1 VLYDRI
7 ESAGNKLFRRVY
19 IMNNING
26 ILMDL
31 GVFVLFIFI
40 FLFILWLLLKRT
52 STSNRLNTQDV
63 LLSGEEL
70 EKHAQIK
77 AREHRITSQPKY
89 QTWPVNQLNAN
100 YDVIISVYKELND
113 DIQKKRPVPPAAEWL
128 LDNFYII
135 EEQVKALRRD
145 LNKKTFLQLP
155 VLKNGDL
162 KGQARIFAIAIEIIS
177 HTDGQID
184 DKVILDYLNAYQ
196 TQNILFDREIW
207 AMPLV
212 IRLALIEKIRFLS
225 EGIKKTKNNW
235 YKADRTY
242 KQWLENDEEVHKQF
256 LITFKENL
264 NRMEEINPSYIEHL
278 LYNIRRSGKSNV
290 NVLRIMDNVLKKFGT
305 TTEKIANKEHNYQS
319 VKTVSIGNCITSLHF
334 MTTMDWADLFE
345 NASYVEKILVQDP
358 LNIYHEMD
366 VDTRNHYHGKIQEL
380 AARFKVSELYLAQKV
395 LDLANQA
402 LEATPQEKRN
412 DPVEKRTWHVGY
424 YLLGKGLKV
433 LEDSQEKKVE
443 VIERIRKFVLNKP
456 EVIYFTSIIVLTALI
471 IGIGIRFIFM
481 TTETNQLILSLI
493 LSLVLLIPAS
503 EIALT
508 AVNWIICKAIK
519 PTVFPKMSLKNGIP
533 KNLSTIVATPT
544 LLSDE
549 STVEELL
556 ARMESNYLTNREEN
570 LYFVL
575 IGAYADSQSTNIKNA
590 KMIVEKT
597 MAGIKKLNEKYAKG
611 SSDKFYFFHR
621 RSLYN
626 EENSKWFGWER
637 KRGALLEFN
646 DMLLGAKDTSFGY
659 FSASL
664 NHLSNVKYII
674 TLDSDTILPIGMAK
688 KMIGSM
694 AHPLNCPVINRKRG
708 MVVEGYGLMQPRIQV
723 ELESSNKTLFSRI
736 FAGQGGLDPYANAI
750 SDVYQDLFGEGS
762 YTGKGIYD
770 LKVFQS
776 VLKNTIPEN
785 TVLSHDLLEGS
796 YVRTGLVSD
805 LKLMDAHPS
814 QYNGAASRTFRWTRG
829 DWQLLPYLYRKI
841 RNAKNELLDNPLS
854 TLSKWKILDN
864 LRRSLVAPSLM
875 VLLALSFSIL
885 PGNILFW
892 ITLFLLPQSVPL
904 LIGLVHSLVHV
915 RPIIRRIKRDKPIII
930 GSKAEIYQLILN
942 IIFLPYNAWLMIK
955 AILITLNRVYITNKN
970 LLEWVTSAELEK
982 KQKNSLKSYIINMK
996 SSLISAAILFILIEL
1011 FKPELMPLGVF
1022 CLLIWSIAPYVG
1034 YKISKEPKKTEVKV
1048 TEQEIL
1054 ELGRMSRKTWRYFEE
1069 FANSKNHYL
1078 APDNYQ
1084 VYPARGLAYRTSPT
1098 NIGLGLLATLSARD
1112 FGYIGTNEMLEQLE
1126 KTINTIE
1133 SMDKWNGHLFNWYN
1147 TNTLKTLEP
1156 AYVSTVD
1163 SGNFAGY
1170 LITLAQGLKGYLDK
1184 PFIDE
1189 QYLKGIKD
1197 TINCIGEEGRVACQK
1212 YFDYLATEGENITF
1226 PNGFKKALKE
1236 ISSVCGLHDS
1246 KKTFWIY
1253 KVENMLQKFDG
1264 EIQEFLPG
1272 KSLLDG
1278 FSKEFMKLKETEEL
1292 ILLLDLNPKLKDLS
1306 EYYIQLE
1313 SKLNALM
1320 DFLQKSK
1327 SEKLKKNLPEL
1338 EELAFK
1344 LINTKAR
1351 VAEFLSRYQ
1360 KLIGRIEV
1368 IYYDMKFLPLY
1379 DKKKQLFS
1387 IGFNFEDKKLTN
1399 SYYDLL
1405 ASEARLTSYIAIA
1418 KGEIPVTH
1426 WFKMGRA
1433 LTVVGR
1439 YKGLVSWTG
1448 TMFEYL
1454 MPLLVMRNYK
1464 HTLLDETYSFAIK
1477 SQKKYAKMRNMPWG
1491 ISESAFNLLDR
1502 NQEYQ
1507 YKAIGVPWLGLKR
1520 GLIEDAVTTPYA
1532 TCLALMVDPRGAIDN
1547 LRLLK
1552 EEGLEGRY
1560 GYYEA
1565 ADYTK
1570 ERLGSEPSHHII
1582 KSFMAHHQGMSLLAL
1597 NNFLNNNIMQVR
1609 FHQEPAMDAA
1619 RLLLQEKVPGNILIT
1634 KTHKEKIVPYKDDN
1648 IKEKRTIR
1656 TYHVPNQELPKAH
1669 ILTNGN
1675 YSIMLT
1681 DRGTGYSKNKLM
1693 AVTRW
1698 RMDNSFDSY
1707 GMFFYLKNL
1716 DTDAIWSATYAPLN
1730 IRPDFY
1736 EVTFMAD
1743 KAIYLRRDGD
1753 IETKTEV
1760 LAASGENA
1768 EIRRISITN
1777 KGEKTC
1783 NIEVT
1788 SYSEIVLATQDA
1800 DEYHPAFSN
1809 LFIET
1814 EYNKDLNCLVGSRRP
1829 KSKLDKST
1837 WIGHSAV
1844 LEGSSAGEL
1853 QYETD
1858 RMKWIGRGRNLK
1870 NSLAMLSG
1878 KPLSNT
1884 TGPVLDPVMSLRLKV
1899 SIEPGKTAKISF
1911 ITTVAESNEYL
1922 LSKIEKYSSSDRIEG
1937 AFNLAQV
1944 RSSLEMKYLNMKEEE
1959 EYLYQNLLSDI
1970 LFVSPLR
1977 DKNQKQIMENIKG
1990 QSSLWR
1996 YSISG
2001 DLPIILVVL
2010 NKNNQ
2015 MRLLTELLKVQEYC
2029 HLLDIIVDLVILN
2042 EEEYAYDSPLN
2053 QLISDIVLSSQTHDY
2068 SSRKQHVFVLDRSKV
2083 LEEDIPL
2090 LYAVSRLVFKGDE
2103 GNIRDQLKREKNRL
2117 LPELMDFDAV
2127 ANSTKEN
2134 NVDDPELPSLI
2145 YFNDLGG
2152 FNEKGDEYIIKLDN
2166 EKVTPAPWINVITN
2180 DKFGFL
2186 VSESGSGYTW
2196 SENSR
2201 ENKLTPWSNDPV
2213 CDPPGELLYIRDEE
2227 TGSVWSPT
2235 PSPIREKEP
2244 YIIHHGFGYSRFE
2257 HNSHE
2262 IRQSLNQFVPIDE
2275 SVKLSLLSLMNS
2287 SDKKKKLKVTY
2298 YIKPVLGVI
2307 RKNTILHIRT
2317 KLDDSGGILLENPYN
2332 EDFRGE
2338 ICFVDASIK
2347 ERTVTNDG
2355 KEFFGS
2361 GNTVFPDSLKRKE
2374 LSGNMD
2380 MVTDPCGAIQ
2390 VEVVLEPNEK
2400 REIVFQLGVG
2410 KDSMEIQNLMEK
2422 YRSVENARLA
2432 LTKVREFWVEKLQT
2446 VQIST
2451 PAKSMDLM
2459 LNGWLQYQL
2468 IASRLWARAGFYQAG
2483 GAFGFRDQL
2492 QDCLSIASIW
2502 PEAARSQI
2510 LLHGKH
2516 QYVEGDVQHWWH
2528 EPSNKGVRTRFSDDR
2543 LWLPYVTAEYIRITG
2558 DSSILYEEL
2567 PFLIEDV
2574 LKENE
2579 DDRYGNPRVS
2589 EETATL
2595 YEHCLRAIEV
2605 SLKFGKHGLPLM
2617 GSGDWN
2623 DGMNEVGN
2631 RGSGESVWLGW
2642 FLISVLN
2649 VFAPI
2654 CKQMGDN
2661 HLEEKYIGTMRNIS
2675 GAIEKDAWDGK
2686 WYRRAYFDNGMA
2698 LGSDQNNDCKIDSI
2712 SQSWAV
2718 ISGQGQPGRAK
2729 EAMNSMENYLIS
2741 REDGLMKL
2749 LTPPFDKGKEEPG
2762 YIKGYVPGT
2771 RENGGQYTHAAAWAI
2786 MAFAKLGN
2794 GNKALDLFEL
2804 LNPVNLTNN
2813 YREYSRY
2820 KVEPY
2825 VMAADVYSI
2834 YPHIGR
2840 GGWSWYTGAAGW
2852 MHRAGLESI
2861 LGFQKNGDTIV
2872 IDPCI
2877 PSHWKEYEISYR
2889 YKSSN
2894 YHIIIKNPKCKT
2906 KGVVQLSV
2914 DGITLEGNVLPLKDD
2929 WTLHQVEVILV

>member
-1 VLYDRI
+1 M
-7 ESAGNKLFRRVY
+7 ENF
-19 IMNNING
+19 NG
-26 ILMDL
+26 ILLNL
-31 GVFVLFIFI
+31 GVFLLFIFI
-40 FLFILWLLLKRT
+40 VLFILWLLLKRT

-63 LLSGEEL
+63 LLTGEEL

-89 QTWPVNQLNAN
+89 KTWPINQLNAN
-100 YDVIISVYKELND
+100 YDVIISIYKELNE

-162 KGQARIFAIAIEIIS
+162 KGQARILAIAIEIIS

-235 YKADRTY
+235 HKADRTY

-264 NRMEEINPSYIEHL
+264 NKMEEINPSYIEHL
-278 LYNIRRSGKSNV
+278 LYNIRRSGKSNI

-305 TTEKIANKEHNYQS
+305 TTEKITNKEHNYQS

-345 NASYVEKILVQDP
+345 NASYIEKILVQDP

-366 VDTRNHYHGKIQEL
+366 IETRNHYHAKIQEL

-402 LEATPQEKRN
+402 IEATPKAKHN

-424 YLLGKGLKV
+424 YLLGKGLKT
-433 LEDSQEKKVE
+433 LEDSQEKK
-443 VIERIRKFVLNKP
+443 IEFIEKLRKFILNKP
-456 EVIYFTSIIVLTALI
+456 EAIYFTSIIILTILI
-471 IGIGIRFIFM
+471 IGTGIRFIYM
-481 TTETNQLILSLI
+481 TAFSYQLILAII
-493 LSLVLLIPAS
+493 LSLTLLVPSS
-503 EIALT
+503 EIAIT

-519 PTVFPKMSLKNGIP
+519 PTVFPKMALKNGIP

-575 IGAYADSQSTNIKNA
+575 IGAYADSQSTNIKNG
-590 KMIVEKT
+590 KLIVEKT
-597 MAGIKKLNEKYAKG
+597 MSGIKKLNEKYSKG
-611 SSDKFYFFHR
+611 SDDKFYFFHR
-621 RSLYN
+621 RSLFN

-664 NHLSNVKYII
+664 NHLANVKYII

-688 KMIGSM
+688 KMIGCM
-694 AHPLNCPVINRKRG
+694 AHPLNCPVINKRRG

-796 YVRTGLVSD
+796 FVRTGLVSD
-805 LKLMDAHPS
+805 LKLMDSHPS
-814 QYNGAASRTFRWTRG
+814 QYNGAASRSYRWTRG
-829 DWQLLPYLYRKI
+829 DWQLLPFLYKKI
-841 RNAKNELLDNPLS
+841 RNAKNELVVNSLS

-875 VLLALSFSIL
+875 ILLGLSYSIL

-892 ITLFLLPQSVPL
+892 IIFFLLPQTVPL
-904 LIGLVHSLVHV
+904 LIGVVHSLIHV

-930 GSKAEIYQLILN
+930 GSKAELYQLILN

-955 AILITLNRVYITNKN
+955 AIVITLTRVYITNKN

-982 KQKNSLKSYIINMK
+982 KQKNSLKSYILNMK
-996 SSLISAAILFILIEL
+996 SSLIIAMLLFGFIVIFKASLI
-1011 FKPELMPLGVF
+1011 PLGILS
-1022 CLLIWSIAPYVG
+1022 LLIWTVAPYVA
-1034 YKISKEPKKTEVKV
+1034 YSISKEPKKTEIKVK
-1048 TEQEIL
+1048 EEEIL
-1054 ELGRMSRKTWRYFEE
+1054 ELGRMSRRTWRYFEE
-1069 FANSKNHYL
+1069 FSNSKNHYL

-1112 FGYIGTNEMLEQLE
+1112 FGYIGTKEMLEQLE
-1126 KTINTIE
+1126 KTMTTIE
-1133 SMDKWNGHLFNWYN
+1133 NMEKWNGHLFNWYN

-1189 QYLKGIKD
+1189 QYFKGIKD
-1197 TINCIGEEGRVACQK
+1197 TINCMGEDGRDACIK
-1212 YFDYLATEGENITF
+1212 YFDYIATEKESGILPERL
-1226 PNGFKKALKE
+1226 KKALKE
-1236 ISSVCGLHDS
+1236 ITNVCGLHDS

-1253 KVENMLQKFDG
+1253 KVENMLQKLDS
-1264 EIQEFLPG
+1264 EILEFLPG
-1272 KSLLDG
+1272 RSLFDN
-1278 FSKEFMKLKETEEL
+1278 FSEDFMNLKETQEII
-1292 ILLLDLNPKLKDLS
+1292 ILLNDNPRLIDLP
-1306 EYYIQLE
+1306 EYYSQLE
-1313 SKLNALM
+1313 SLL
-1320 DFLQKSK
+1320 KSLIENIRISK
-1327 SEKLKKNLPEL
+1327 NDKMKKNLTGL
-1338 EELAFK
+1338 EEMVYKIFSIRIK
-1344 LINTKAR
+1344 VI
-1351 VAEFLSRYQ
+1351 EFLNKYQ
-1360 KLIGRIEV
+1360 KLIDRIET
-1368 IYYDMKFLPLY
+1368 IYNDMKFLPLY

-1387 IGFNFEDKKLTN
+1387 IGYNLDDNKLTN
-1399 SYYDLL
+1399 SFYDLL
-1405 ASEARLTSYIAIA
+1405 ASEARLTSYIGIA
-1418 KGEIPVTH
+1418 KGEIPETH

-1454 MPLLVMRNYK
+1454 MPLLIMRNYK
-1464 HTLLDETYSFAIK
+1464 HTLLDETYSFVIK
-1477 SQKKYAKMRNMPWG
+1477 SQKKYAKIRKMPWG

-1532 TCLALMVDPRGAIDN
+1532 TCLALMVDPRSAIDN
-1547 LRLLK
+1547 LKRLK
-1552 EEGLEGRY
+1552 DEGLEGRY

-1570 ERLGSEPSHHII
+1570 DRLGSEPNLHII

-1597 NNFLNNNIMQVR
+1597 NNFLNNNIMQTR
-1609 FHQEPAMDAA
+1609 FHQDPAMDAA
-1619 RLLLQEKVPGNILIT
+1619 RLLLQEKVPGNVLIT
-1634 KTHKEKIVPYKDDN
+1634 KTHKEKIVPYKDNN
-1648 IKEKRTIR
+1648 IKEKRAIR
-1656 TYHVPNQELPKAH
+1656 TYNEPDQELPKAH

-1675 YSIMLT
+1675 YSIMVT

-1698 RMDNSFDSY
+1698 RMDNALDSY

-1716 DTDAIWSATYAPLN
+1716 ETEDIWSATYAPLN
-1730 IRPDFY
+1730 TKPDSY

-1768 EIRRISITN
+1768 EIRRLSITN

-1788 SYSEIVLATQDA
+1788 SYSEIVLTTQDA

-1814 EYNKDLNCLVGSRRP
+1814 EYNNEFNCLVGSRRP
-1829 KSKLDKST
+1829 KSKLDKTT

-1844 LEGSSAGEL
+1844 LEGNNAGEL

-1858 RMKWIGRGRNLK
+1858 RMKWIGRGRNIK
-1870 NSLAMLSG
+1870 NSLAMLGG

-1884 TGPVLDPVMSLRLKV
+1884 TGPVLDPIMSLRLKV

-1911 ITTVAESNEYL
+1911 ITTIAESNEYL
-1922 LSKIEKYSSSDRIEG
+1922 ISKIEKYSSPDRIEG

-1944 RSSLEMKYLNMKEEE
+1944 RSSLEMKYLNMKEDEE
-1959 EYLYQNLLSDI
+1959 ELYQNMLSDI

-1977 DKNQKQIMENIKG
+1977 DKNEKVILENTKG
-1990 QSSLWR
+1990 QSALWR

-2015 MRLLTELLKVQEYC
+2015 MRLLTEVLKAQEYC
-2029 HLLDIIVDLVILN
+2029 HLMDIVVDLVILN

-2053 QLISDIVLSSQTHDY
+2053 QLISDIILSSQTHDY
-2068 SSRKQHVFVLDRSKV
+2068 SSRKQHVFVLDKSKV
-2083 LEEDIPL
+2083 LQEDIPL
-2090 LYAVSRLVFKGDE
+2090 LYAVSRLVFKGDD
-2103 GNIRDQLKREKNRL
+2103 GNISDQLKREKNSS
-2117 LPELMDFDAV
+2117 LPELVEFKYTN
-2127 ANSTKEN
+2127 NSDREN
-2134 NVDDPELPSLI
+2134 NIETPELPPLL
-2145 YFNDLGG
+2145 YFNNLGG
-2152 FNEKGDEYIIKLDN
+2152 FNETGDEYIIKLEN

-2186 VSESGSGYTW
+2186 VSESGAGYTW

-2201 ENKLTPWSNDPV
+2201 ENKLTPWFNDPV
-2213 CDPPGELLYIRDEE
+2213 CDPQGELLYLRDEE

-2244 YIIHHGFGYSRFE
+2244 YIIHHGFGYTKFE
-2257 HNSHE
+2257 HNSNE
-2262 IRQSLNQFVPIDE
+2262 IKQSLIQFVPIDE
-2275 SVKLSLLSLMNS
+2275 SVKLSLLSLKNIS
-2287 SDKKKKLKVTY
+2287 NRKKTLKVTY

-2307 RKNTILHIRT
+2307 RKNTIMHIRT
-2317 KLDDSGGILLENPYN
+2317 ILDNSGAILLENPYN

-2355 KEFFGS
+2355 REFFGN
-2361 GNTVFPDSLKRKE
+2361 GNSIMPDCLNREK
-2374 LSGNMD
+2374 LSGNME

-2390 VEVVLEPNEK
+2390 VEVVLEPDEK
-2400 REIVFQLGVG
+2400 KEIVFQLGVG
-2410 KDSMEIQNLMEK
+2410 KDIENIKNLIEK
-2422 YRSVENARLA
+2422 YRSVDNTRLA
-2432 LTKVREFWVEKLQT
+2432 LSMVKECWLEKLQT
-2446 VQIST
+2446 VHVST

-2468 IASRLWARAGFYQAG
+2468 ISSRLWARAGFYQAG

-2492 QDCLSIASIW
+2492 QDCLSIAAIW
-2502 PEAARSQI
+2502 PEAARFQI

-2516 QYVEGDVQHWWH
+2516 QYIEGDVQHWWH

-2558 DSSILYEEL
+2558 DNTILNEEL
-2567 PFLIEDV
+2567 PFLIEDL
-2574 LKENE
+2574 LKDNE
-2579 DDRYGNPRVS
+2579 DDRYGLPGVS
-2589 EETATL
+2589 KESASL

-2642 FLISVLN
+2642 FLASVLN
-2649 VFAPI
+2649 AFAPI
-2654 CKQMGDN
+2654 CRQRSDT
-2661 HLEEKYIGTMRNIS
+2661 HLEEKYIGIMRNIT
-2675 GAIEKDAWDGK
+2675 GAIEYEAWDGK

-2698 LGSDQNNDCKIDSI
+2698 LGSELNNDCKIDSI

-2718 ISGQGQPGRAK
+2718 ISGQGKHSRAK

-2786 MAFAKLGN
+2786 IAFAKLGN
-2794 GNKALDLFEL
+2794 GNKALELFEL
-2804 LNPVNLTNN
+2804 LNPINLTNN

-2825 VMAADVYSI
+2825 VLAADVYSI

-2872 IDPCI
+2872 MDPCI
-2877 PSHWKEYEISYR
+2877 PGNWKEYEISYR
-2889 YKSSN
+2889 YMSAN
-2894 YHIIIKNPKCKT
+2894 YLITIKNPKCKT
-2906 KGVVQLSV
+2906 RGVIKLSI
-2914 DGITLEGNVLPLKDD
+2914 DGIPLEGNIFPLKDD
-2929 WTLHQVEVILV
+2929 DKIHKVEAILG

>member
-1 VLYDRI
+1 MD
-7 ESAGNKLFRRVY
+7 S
-19 IMNNING
+19 ING
-26 ILMDL
+26 VLSNL
-31 GVFVLFIFI
+31 GIFVLFIFI
-40 FLFILWLLLKRT
+40 VLFILWLLLKRT
-52 STSNRLNTQDV
+52 SANNKLNMQDV
-63 LLSGEEL
+63 VLSGEEL
-70 EKHAQIK
+70 EKHAQNK
-77 AREHRITSQPKY
+77 AREHTITSQPKY
-89 QTWPVNQLNAN
+89 KAWPITQLNAN
-100 YDVIISVYKELND
+100 YDTIISVYKELNE

-135 EEQVKALRRD
+135 EEQVKGLRRD

-155 VLKNGDL
+155 VLKNGEL
-162 KGQARIFAIAIEIIS
+162 KGQARIFAIAVEIVA

-184 DKVILDYLNAYQ
+184 DKVILDYLTAYQ

-212 IRLALIEKIRFLS
+212 IRLALLEKIRFLS
-225 EGIKKTKNNW
+225 ENIKKTKINW
-235 YKADRTY
+235 HKADRTY

-256 LITFKENL
+256 LLTFKENL
-264 NRMEEINPSYIEHL
+264 NKMEEINPSYIEHL
-278 LYNIRRSGKSNV
+278 LYSIRRSGKSNV
-290 NVLRIMDNVLKKFGT
+290 NVLRIMDKVLKKFGT
-305 TTEKIANKEHNYQS
+305 TTEIIANKEHNYQS
-319 VKTVSIGNCITSLHF
+319 VKTVSMGNCITSLHF

-345 NASYVEKILVQDP
+345 NASYIEKILVQDP
-358 LNIYHEMD
+358 LSIYHEMD
-366 VDTRNHYHGKIQEL
+366 IETRNHYHAKIQEL

-402 LEATPQEKRN
+402 LETTPQEKRN
-412 DPVEKRTWHVGY
+412 DTVEQRTWHVGY
-424 YLLGKGLKV
+424 YLLGKGIET
-433 LEDSQEKKVE
+433 LENSQEKK
-443 VIERIRKFVLNKP
+443 IEIIEKLRKFVLDKP
-456 EVIYFTSIIVLTALI
+456 EIIYFTSVITLSLLI
-471 IGIGIRFIFM
+471 IAIGVRFTVM
-481 TTETNQLILSLI
+481 TAATNHLLLAVIASLI
-493 LSLVLLIPAS
+493 LLVPGS
-503 EIALT
+503 EIAIT

-519 PTVFPKMSLKNGIP
+519 PTVFPKMALKNGIP
-533 KNLSTIVATPT
+533 ENLRTIVATPT

-549 STVEELL
+549 STVEELI
-556 ARMESNYLTNREEN
+556 ARMESNYLTNREDN

-575 IGAYADSQSTNIKNA
+575 IGAYADSASTNIKNG
-590 KMIVEKT
+590 KMIVEKA
-597 MAGIKKLNEKYAKG
+597 MSGIKKLNETYAKG
-611 SSDKFYFFHR
+611 SDDKFYFFHR
-621 RSLYN
+621 RSLFN

-646 DMLLGAKDTSFGY
+646 DMLLGAEDTSFGY

-664 NHLSNVKYII
+664 KHLTKVKYII

-694 AHPLNCPVINRKRG
+694 AHPLNCPVIDRKKG

-736 FAGQGGLDPYANAI
+736 FAGQGGMDPYANAI

-805 LKLMDAHPS
+805 LKLMDAHPA
-814 QYNGAASRTFRWTRG
+814 QYNGAASRSFRWVRG
-829 DWQLLPYLYRKI
+829 DWQLFPFLFKKVI
-841 RNAKNELLDNPLS
+841 NAKNEKIVNPLS

-885 PGNILFW
+885 PGNIFFW
-892 ITLFLLPQSVPL
+892 LTLFMLPMSIPL
-904 LIGLVHSLVHV
+904 LIGVLHSLLHD

-930 GSKAEIYQLILN
+930 GSKAELIQLTLN
-942 IIFLPYNAWLMIK
+942 IVFLPYHAWLMIK
-955 AILITLNRVYITNKN
+955 AIVITMNRVYITNKN

-996 SSLISAAILFILIEL
+996 TSIISSIILFALIVI
-1011 FKPELMPLGVF
+1011 FKTNLIPLGIF
-1022 CLLIWSIAPYVG
+1022 CLIIWFSAPFVA
-1034 YKISKEPKKTEVKV
+1034 YKISKEPKKTDINVSEN
-1048 TEQEIL
+1048 EIL
-1054 ELGRMSRKTWRYFEE
+1054 ELGRMSRRTWRYFEE

-1112 FGYIGTNEMLEQLE
+1112 FGYIGTKEMLEQLE
-1126 KTINTIE
+1126 RTITTIE
-1133 SMDKWNGHLFNWYN
+1133 SMDKWNGHLYNWYN
-1147 TNTLKTLEP
+1147 TNTLKTLQP

-1163 SGNFAGY
+1163 SGNLAGY
-1170 LITLAQGLKGYLDK
+1170 LITLVQGLKGYLDK
-1184 PFIDE
+1184 PLIDS
-1189 QYLKGIKD
+1189 QFYKGIKD
-1197 TINCIGEEGRVACQK
+1197 TINCIGEEGTTACQK
-1212 YFDYLATEGENITF
+1212 YFDYLSLQGDNISF
-1226 PNGFKKALKE
+1226 PNGWKMALKE
-1236 ISSVCGLHDS
+1236 IKTVCGLQDL

-1253 KVENMLQKFDG
+1253 KVENMLQKFDS
-1264 EIQEFLPG
+1264 EIQDFLPG
-1272 KSLLDG
+1272 QALLDG
-1278 FSKEFMKLKETEEL
+1278 FSKEFMKTKDTEEL
-1292 ILLLDLNPKLKDLS
+1292 LLLLNENPKLKDLPK
-1306 EYYIQLE
+1306 YYNQLE
-1313 SKLNALM
+1313 TNIKTLM
-1320 DFLQKSK
+1320 IFIQKSK
-1327 SEKLKKNLPEL
+1327 NEKMKNNIVGLQEL
-1338 EELAFK
+1338 EIK
-1344 LINTKAR
+1344 IINTRAK
-1351 VAEFLSRYQ
+1351 VIDFLKRYQ
-1360 KLIGRIEV
+1360 ELIARIEV
-1368 IYYDMKFLPLY
+1368 IYVDMKFLPLY

-1387 IGFNFEDKKLTN
+1387 IGYNFDDNKLTN

-1405 ASEARLTSYIAIA
+1405 ASEARLTSYISIA

-1454 MPLLVMRNYK
+1454 MPLLIMKSYK
-1464 HTLLDETYSFAIK
+1464 HTLLDETYSFVIK

-1532 TCLALMVDPRGAIDN
+1532 TCLALMVDPRGAIEN
-1547 LRLLK
+1547 LKRLK
-1552 EEGLEGRY
+1552 IEGLEGRY

-1570 ERLGSEPSHHII
+1570 ERLGSEPNLHII

-1597 NNFLNNNIMQVR
+1597 NNFLNKNIMQER
-1609 FHQEPAMDAA
+1609 FHQDPAMDAA
-1619 RLLLQEKVPGNILIT
+1619 RLLLQEKVPGNVLIT
-1634 KTHKEKIVPYKDDN
+1634 KTHKEKVVPYKEDI
-1648 IKEKRTIR
+1648 IKEKRAIR
-1656 TYHVPNQELPKAH
+1656 TFYKPDEELPKAH

-1675 YSIMLT
+1675 YSIMIT

-1698 RMDNSFDSY
+1698 RMDSALDSY
-1707 GMFFYLKNL
+1707 GMFFFLKNVDN
-1716 DTDAIWSATYAPLN
+1716 DTIWSATYAPLN
-1730 IRPDFY
+1730 TKPDNY
-1736 EVTFMAD
+1736 EVIFMAD
-1743 KAIYLRRDGD
+1743 KATYLRRDED

-1768 EIRRISITN
+1768 EIRRLSITN
-1777 KGEKTC
+1777 KGDKTC

-1788 SYSEIVLATQDA
+1788 SYSEIVLASQET
-1800 DEYHPAFSN
+1800 DESHPAFSN

-1814 EYNKDLNCLVGSRRP
+1814 EYNKELNCLIGSRRP
-1829 KSKLDKST
+1829 KSKLDKAI

-1844 LEGSSAGEL
+1844 LEGNSAGEL

-1884 TGPVLDPVMSLRLKV
+1884 TGPVLDPVMSIRVKV

-1911 ITTVAESNEYL
+1911 VTTVAESNEYL
-1922 LSKIEKYSSSDRIEG
+1922 MSKIEKYSSPDRIEG

-1944 RSSLEMKYLNMKEEE
+1944 RSSLEMKYLNMNEEE
-1959 EYLYQNLLSDI
+1959 EELYQNMLSDI

-1977 DKNQKQIMENIKG
+1977 NKNQNQIMKNTKG
-1990 QSSLWR
+1990 QSALWR

-2001 DLPIILVVL
+2001 DMPIILVVL

-2015 MRLLTELLKVQEYC
+2015 MRLLSEVLKAQEYC
-2029 HLLDIIVDLVILN
+2029 HLMDIIVDLVILN
-2042 EEEYAYDSPLN
+2042 EEEYTYDAPLN
-2053 QLISDIVLSSQTHDY
+2053 QLISDIILSSQTHDY
-2068 SSRKQHVFVLDRSKV
+2068 SSRKQHVFILDKSKV
-2083 LEEDIPL
+2083 LEEDISL
-2090 LYAVSRLVFKGDE
+2090 LYAVSRLVFIGDD
-2103 GNIRDQLKREKNRL
+2103 GNFNEQLLREKKK
-2117 LPELMDFDAV
+2117 F
-2127 ANSTKEN
+2127 
-2134 NVDDPELPSLI
+2134 LPSVVEFNKINDNDFNNNMESPKIPPLL

-2152 FNEKGDEYIIKLDN
+2152 FNEKGDEYIIKLNN
-2166 EKVTPAPWINVITN
+2166 EQVTPAPWINVITN
-2180 DKFGFL
+2180 EKFGFL
-2186 VSESGSGYTW
+2186 LSESGSGYTW
-2196 SENSR
+2196 SGNSR
-2201 ENKLTPWSNDPV
+2201 ENKLTPWFNDPV
-2213 CDPPGELLYIRDEE
+2213 CDPPGELLYLRDEE
-2227 TGSVWSPT
+2227 TGHVWT
-2235 PSPIREKEP
+2235 TTASPIREKEP
-2244 YIIHHGFGYSRFE
+2244 YVIHHGFGYTKFE
-2257 HNSHE
+2257 HNSNE
-2262 IRQSLNQFVPIDE
+2262 IKQSLTQFVPVDE
-2275 SVKLSLLSLMNS
+2275 SIKLSLISLKNI
-2287 SDKKKKLKVTY
+2287 SDKSKTLKLTY
-2298 YIKPVLGVI
+2298 FVKPVLGVI
-2307 RKNTILHIRT
+2307 RKNSILHIKT
-2317 KLDDSGGILLENPYN
+2317 NLDDSSAILIENPYN
-2332 EDFRGE
+2332 EDFSGE
-2338 ICFVDASIK
+2338 ICFVDASIQ
-2347 ERTVTNDG
+2347 ERSITNNG
-2355 KEFFGS
+2355 KEFFGN
-2361 GNTVFPDSLKRKE
+2361 GNVTLPDCLKREK

-2380 MVTDPCGAIQ
+2380 MVTDPCAAIQ
-2390 VEVVLEPNEK
+2390 IEVVLEPNESK
-2400 REIVFQLGVG
+2400 DIVFQLGIG
-2410 KDSMEIQNLMEK
+2410 KELIEIKNLMKK
-2422 YRSVENARLA
+2422 YRSVENTRLA
-2432 LTKVREFWVEKLQT
+2432 LTRVKEFWREKLHA
-2446 VQIST
+2446 VQVNT

-2468 IASRLWARAGFYQAG
+2468 ISSRLWARAGFYQAG

-2502 PEAARSQI
+2502 PEAARKQI
-2510 LLHGKH
+2510 LLHGRH

-2528 EPSNKGVRTRFSDDR
+2528 EPSDKGVRTRFSDDR
-2543 LWLPYVTAEYIRITG
+2543 LWLPYVTAEYIKITG
-2558 DSSILYEEL
+2558 DSTILSEEL
-2567 PFLIEDV
+2567 PFLIEDQ
-2574 LKENE
+2574 LKDYE
-2579 DDRYGNPRVS
+2579 DDRYGKPRVS
-2589 EETATL
+2589 EEKATL

-2631 RGSGESVWLGW
+2631 RGLGESVWLGW
-2642 FLISVLN
+2642 FLISVLTE
-2649 VFAPI
+2649 FAPL
-2654 CKQMGDN
+2654 CKHMGDYS
-2661 HLEEKYIGTMRNIS
+2661 HEEKYHTVMTKIL
-2675 GAIEKDAWDGK
+2675 GAIEKEAWDGK
-2686 WYRRAYFDNGMA
+2686 WYRRAYFDNGLP
-2698 LGSDQNNDCKIDSI
+2698 LGSEQNNDCKIDSI

-2718 ISGQGQPGRAK
+2718 ISGQGKLNRAK
-2729 EAMNSMENYLIS
+2729 EAMRSMENYLIS

-2749 LTPPFDKGKEEPG
+2749 LTPPFNLGKEEPG

-2786 MAFAKLGN
+2786 IAFAKLGN
-2794 GNKALDLFEL
+2794 GNKALELFEL
-2804 LNPVNLTNN
+2804 LNPINLTNN

-2852 MHRAGLESI
+2852 MHKAGLENI
-2861 LGFQKNGDTIV
+2861 LGFQKNGDSIL

-2877 PSHWKEYEISYR
+2877 PSHWKEYELFYQF
-2889 YKSSN
+2889 KSAN
-2894 YHIIIKNPKCKT
+2894 YHITVKNPNGKT
-2906 KGVVQLSV
+2906 KGVAQLSL
-2914 DGITLEGNVLPLKDD
+2914 DGIPLEGQIFPLTDD
-2929 WTLHQVEVILV
+2929 WTLHKVDVVLG